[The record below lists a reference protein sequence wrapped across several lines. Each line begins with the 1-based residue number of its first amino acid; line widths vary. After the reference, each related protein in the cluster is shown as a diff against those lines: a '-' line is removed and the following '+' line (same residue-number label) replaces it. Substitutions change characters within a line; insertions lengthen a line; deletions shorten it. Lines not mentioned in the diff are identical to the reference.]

1 MGCLPAQL
9 LSRDRDFKAIIKGV
23 NAREIRGTARTI
35 ILRGNEVREADRL
48 RQCLPIM
55 EKFFRDA
62 MESRLDIEFIQ
73 LLDDDINVK
82 YRIPELHDPAR

>member
-1 MGCLPAQL
+1 M
-9 LSRDRDFKAIIKGV
+9 